1 MLIQIDAAQL
11 EWRGAVWLS
20 NDQTGIKE
28 INEKQDAHTANQKA
42 FNLPDRNTAKTYLFR
57 TIFRGSG
64 WSFANDAAF
73 QHVSNDPAFWDDVN
87 AKFYKKYH
95 GLDKW
100 HHLLAQTVAA
110 RRPIVSPLG
119 REWLIPMNKDKFG
132 NDQIPWT
139 TLSNYPVQGTCAD
152 IMTVARVTLMR
163 RLLAIP
169 ELRMVRL
176 VSTVHDSIVL
186 DAPSENVEQ
195 VASIAK
201 AAFDDLPKNFKKLF
215 NLILPIPFPGEIKTG
230 LNLKELEKE

>member
-28 INEKQDAHTANQKA
+28 INEKLDAHTANQQA

-64 WSFANDAAF
+64 WSFANDSAF

-87 AKFYKKYH
+87 EKFYKKYH
-95 GLDKW
+95 GLDAW
-100 HHLLAQTVAA
+100 HKKLAQTVAA

-119 REWLIPMNKDKFG
+119 REWLIPMRDDG
-132 NDQIPWT
+132 NIPWT

-163 RLLAIP
+163 RLQSTP

-186 DAPSENVEQ
+186 DAPTETVDQ
-195 VASIAK
+195 TAQLAK
-201 AAFDDLPKNFKKLF
+201 SCFDDIPKNFKKLW
-215 NLILPIPFPGEIKTG
+215 NLDLPIPFPGEIKIG